1 MALAIHVHR
10 WHFID
15 PVTPDG
21 CPPVQT
27 LGTGDS
33 HALLV
38 FHRPRDAAT
47 PRPRDGSPMLS
58 FHLGLRYLRRR
69 RAAWLACAAVV
80 CTVAV
85 PVVVMGVMQGWLEV
99 TSRQTR
105 ANESDL
111 TVAESWYGGSIADTP
126 SLRAAVIG
134 HPEVRAV
141 APFVSAYALLEAGA
155 NHQGPGRGVAI
166 PCLLDAV
173 EWEADRAAGRL
184 APATLHAPPVTDLSS
199 PPVPAKQRGSGFL
212 TPAWRDHLCLS
223 GLGLVAGLGVL
234 PPPPR
239 LRPLPGVV
247 AGRELLYGNPVNLG
261 DQVRL
266 TGATGRNQSFII
278 SDTIGTGIL
287 ETDRFLILMP
297 LGLGQRLLDLDG
309 RGSQP
314 ARVTGLRVATVSGT
328 DLNRTAS
335 ELRVATGESVLTWWQ
350 RRGQLVKSL
359 TVQRNILGLV
369 MILVQVVAVF
379 IVYAVF
385 STLVAEKRHDIGVL
399 LGLGV
404 RRRQIAGAFLVA
416 GAAACL
422 GGGLVGWGLGWLV
435 LWGLNPASRFF
446 NIPLFPQDVIYTP
459 EAPTSFDPLVP
470 LFFIA
475 VATVVGL
482 LAVALPAWRAT
493 RIQPVDTLREGG

>member
-1 MALAIHVHR
+1 
-10 WHFID
+10 
-15 PVTPDG
+15 
-21 CPPVQT
+21 
-27 LGTGDS
+27 
-33 HALLV
+33 
-38 FHRPRDAAT
+38 
-47 PRPRDGSPMLS
+47 MLS
-58 FHLGLRYLRRR
+58 LHLGLRYLRRR
-69 RAAWLACAAVV
+69 RAAWLAFAAVV

-111 TVAESWYGGSIADTP
+111 TVADSWYGGSVADTP
-126 SLRAAVIG
+126 RLRAALAA
-134 HPEVRAV
+134 HPQVRAV
-141 APFVSAYALLEAGA
+141 APFVSAYALLECS
-155 NHQGPGRGVAI
+155 NDRQGSGRRLAI

-173 EWEADRAAGRL
+173 HWEADRAAGRL
-184 APATLHAPPVTDLSS
+184 APATLHAPPVTDLNS
-199 PPVPAKQRGSGFL
+199 PPVPAKQRGTGFL

-223 GLGLVAGLGVL
+223 GLGLMSGLGVL

-247 AGRELLYGNPVNLG
+247 AGRELLYGNPISLG
-261 DQVRL
+261 DQIRL
-266 TGATGRNQSFII
+266 TGVTGRNQNVVV

-287 ETDRFLILMP
+287 ETDRFLVLLP
-297 LGLGQRLLDLDG
+297 LDLGQRLLDLDG
-309 RGSQP
+309 RG
-314 ARVTGLRVATVSGT
+314 RHNEMVTGLRVTTAPGT
-328 DLNRTAS
+328 DLNRTAH
-335 ELRVATGESVLTWWQ
+335 ELNLATGETVLTWWQ

-359 TVQRNILGLV
+359 TIQRNILGLV

-422 GGGLVGWGLGWLV
+422 GGGLCGWVLGWLV

-493 RIQPVDTLREGG
+493 RIQPVDTLREGA